1 MTFTINGL
9 VYETIND
16 NEVQLLKT
24 EGLKRPV
31 RNIPAEVEY
40 DGKKY
45 KVTNVWGGGRSGDFY
60 GAFQKDEVLTNL
72 SLPETVETIT
82 HGYNTYHGAFMACK
96 KLKDIYFP
104 DSLETIGHSAF
115 EGCSAIE
122 TLYFGDNLE
131 TIGSYAF
138 KGCTALKEIDF
149 NDKLETIERNAFYNC
164 TSLKNVSFP
173 TSLKMIGTAAFSACK
188 AMTEV
193 NIPASVEKIDSVAF
207 AGTGVK
213 VVNIYSENI
222 NIAADAFPAD
232 AQINFLDANSFPKR
246 KRKPRGAKN
255 IAAPKATHASEEP
268 AKPVQK
274 EESPKETPKVVPV
287 DMEKLIQAA
296 LTDGVVTDKERSIL
310 IKKVKEAGGDVDE
323 FEMLLDARIFEATQK
338 AEKPKEAP
346 KATHAAEEA
355 PMPAKA
361 EEAKAENPALKP
373 EATPAPTPEPNKE
386 QKAKSGGFLKK
397 LLGGLF
403 SSSQDGKTETAAP
416 AATNVEESNAISD
429 LNKLQLTSET
439 TVEALRQQ
447 FNETFGAQL
456 KLYNGNKVAAPTDIL
471 GTLGLT
477 TEGTFECRS
486 SLTVGSF
493 IERMKENHG
502 LKVKV
507 YTCDEWVA
515 VLDGLTLKSAGLV
528 KKSAT
533 KADMEGMIGYQRED
547 GEAKAEP
554 KDDQIKKSAV
564 YEDYTIVVMRDNKVV
579 VGKGDDF
586 YDNTKG
592 ALREISGEVGFD
604 YDAQWTTQQLGS
616 KLVDFI
622 NGK

>member
-40 DGKKY
+40 GGKKY
-45 KVTNVWGGGRSGDFY
+45 QVTEVFGGYGSSN
-60 GAFQKDEVLTNL
+60 GAFQNDNVLTNL
-72 SLPETVETIT
+72 SLPETIKRINYESTGDT
-82 HGYNTYHGAFMACK
+82 FGAFRNCT
-96 KLKDIYFP
+96 KLKDVYFP
-104 DSLETIGHSAF
+104 DSLELIGKYAF
-115 EGCSAIE
+115 DGCSAIE
-122 TLYFGDNLE
+122 SLYFGDNLK
-131 TIGSYAF
+131 TIRSYAF
-138 KGCTALKEIDF
+138 KECTALKEIDF
-149 NDKLETIERNAFYNC
+149 NDKLEYIESYAFEEC
-164 TSLKNVSFP
+164 SSLKNVSFP
-173 TSLKMIGTAAFSACK
+173 ESLKTISTNAFKGCK

-193 NIPASVEKIDSVAF
+193 NIPASVEKIESVAF

-255 IAAPKATHASEEP
+255 IEVPKATHVSEEP
-268 AKPVQK
+268 AKPAQK

-323 FEMLLDARIFEATQK
+323 FEMLLDARIFEATKKTAK
-338 AEKPKEAP
+338 AEAP

-361 EEAKAENPALKP
+361 EEAKAEKPAPKP

-429 LNKLQLTSET
+429 LNKLQLTSGT

-592 ALREISGEVGFD
+592 ALREISGKVGFD